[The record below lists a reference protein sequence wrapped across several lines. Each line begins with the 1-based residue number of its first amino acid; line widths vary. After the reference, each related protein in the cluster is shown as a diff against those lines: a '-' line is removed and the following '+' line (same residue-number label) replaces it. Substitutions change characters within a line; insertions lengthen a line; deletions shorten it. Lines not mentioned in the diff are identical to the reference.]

1 MDIWESVSKQ
11 DLERGIRIL
20 ARASADNMSSIIIQ
34 GVCIFLKVLSYRSKG
49 KDTSRIKFTSE
60 EKVELMEAINK
71 LETINDSVKL
81 FLASLCRE

>member
-20 ARASADNMSSIIIQ
+20 ARASVEDTSSIIRQ

-49 KDTSRIKFTSE
+49 KDTRGIKFTSE
-60 EKVELMEAINK
+60 DKAELMEAINK

-81 FLASLCRE
+81 FLTSLCKE